1 VASAKCP
8 KYRRSSDCNET
19 GVVSVAARVQVGR
32 EPKELTKE
40 LAAVP
45 KLIAGILAGHDGAR
59 LTWRADEKT
68 WSASDLLAHLRSCQE
83 VQGKWIAA
91 MLDRDNPTLRAVS
104 PRSAFRKYVDR
115 DVTVSLKEFAEDRA
129 ALVKRLRSLDEA
141 DWKRT
146 LTFTGASPRS
156 TIATVTACAW
166 GLVQHEK
173 DHLQQFRDLLS

>member
-1 VASAKCP
+1 M
-8 KYRRSSDCNET
+8 RRPRST
-19 GVVSVAARVQVGR
+19 VVRAARRRVGGVGMAAQEQVSR
-32 EPKELTKE
+32 EPKALTKE

-45 KLIAGILAGHDGAR
+45 KLVAGILAGHDESR

-68 WSASDLLAHLRSCQE
+68 WSASDLLAHLRSCAE

-91 MLDRDNPTLRAVS
+91 MLERDNPTLRAVS

-115 DVTVSLKEFAEDRA
+115 DVAVSLEEYTVERA

-141 DWKRT
+141 GWKRT

-156 TIATVTACAW
+156 SNPSVTACAW

-173 DHLQQFRDLLS
+173 GHLQQFRDLLG

>member
-1 VASAKCP
+1 M
-8 KYRRSSDCNET
+8 
-19 GVVSVAARVQVGR
+19 AARIQVGR

-40 LAAVP
+40 LASVP
-45 KLIAGILAGHDGAR
+45 KLIAGILAGHDETR
-59 LTWRADEKT
+59 LSWRPDDKT
-68 WSASDLLAHLRSCQE
+68 WSVSDLVAHLRSCAE

-91 MLDRDNPTLRAVS
+91 MLDRDSPTFRAVS

-115 DVTVSLKEFAEDRA
+115 DVAISLKEFTEERA
-129 ALVKRLRSLDEA
+129 ALVKQLRSLDA
-141 DWKRT
+141 AGWKRT

-173 DHLQQFRDLLS
+173 DHLDQFRNLLS

>member
-1 VASAKCP
+1 MAAS
-8 KYRRSSDCNET
+8 SQ
-19 GVVSVAARVQVGR
+19 VSRA
-32 EPKELTKE
+32 PKELTKA

-45 KLIAGILAGHDGAR
+45 KLIAAIVAGHDETR

-68 WSASDLLAHLRSCQE
+68 WSASDVLAHFRSCAE

-91 MLDRDNPTLRAVS
+91 MLDHDNPTLRAVS

-115 DVTVSLKEFAEDRA
+115 DFAVSLTEFAEERA

-141 DWKRT
+141 GWKRT

-156 TIATVTACAW
+156 SHPTVTACAR
-166 GLVQHEK
+166 GLVQHELN
-173 DHLQQFRDLLS
+173 HLDQIRDLLSEEGMRSASG

>member
-1 VASAKCP
+1 M
-8 KYRRSSDCNET
+8 
-19 GVVSVAARVQVGR
+19 AARVSR
-32 EPKELTKE
+32 EPKALTRE
-40 LAAVP
+40 LATIP
-45 KLIAGILAGHDGAR
+45 KLIAGIVEGHDEAR

-68 WSASDLLAHLRSCQE
+68 WSASDLLAHLRSGQE

-115 DVTVSLKEFAEDRA
+115 DVTVSLKEFADERA

-141 DWKRT
+141 DWERT

-156 TIATVTACAW
+156 TITTVTACAW

-173 DHLQQFRDLLS
+173 DHLEQLRDLLR

>member
-1 VASAKCP
+1 M
-8 KYRRSSDCNET
+8 
-19 GVVSVAARVQVGR
+19 AARVQVST
-32 EPKELTKE
+32 EPKALIKE

-45 KLIAGILAGHDGAR
+45 KLIAGIVAGHDETR
-59 LTWRADEKT
+59 LTFRPDEKT
-68 WSASDLLAHLRSCQE
+68 WSASDLLAHLRSAAE

-91 MLDRDNPTLRAVS
+91 MLDRENPTLRAVS

-115 DVTVSLKEFAEDRA
+115 DFAVSLKEFTDERA
-129 ALVKRLRSLDEA
+129 ALVKRLRSLDESGWERA
-141 DWKRT
+141 

-156 TIATVTACAW
+156 SNPTVTACAW